1 MGRYYSGDIDGKFMF
16 ATQSSYAADR
26 FGSEGYTNYVQYY
39 FDESHLETINEEL
52 EELQEAHDKVA
63 KFFENRD
70 SWTDKKRDEAG
81 LTKQDMSDYADYV
94 LGKKIKDC
102 IIENGSCSFDAEL

>member
-1 MGRYYSGDIDGKFMF
+1 MGRYYSGDIEGKFMF
-16 ATQSSYAADR
+16 AVQSSYAADR
-26 FGSEGYTNYVQYY
+26 FGSEGYTNDIQYY

-52 EELQEAHDKVA
+52 EELQEAYDKVA

-70 SWTDKKRDEAG
+70 SWNDKERDEAG
-81 LTKQDMSDYADYV
+81 LTTQDMSDYADYV

-102 IIENGSCSFDAEL
+102 IIEQGSCSFEAEI

>member
-39 FDESHLETINEEL
+39 FDEQHLEIL
-52 EELQEAHDKVA
+52 
-63 KFFENRD
+63 
-70 SWTDKKRDEAG
+70 
-81 LTKQDMSDYADYV
+81 
-94 LGKKIKDC
+94 
-102 IIENGSCSFDAEL
+102 